1 MKQIEPK
8 FSGQKE
14 KADLL
19 SLSLRPK
26 NKSEKNKM
34 LPDLICTLW
43 LFLLCMSLVIVIGFN
58 DQLI

>member
-26 NKSEKNKM
+26 NKWEKQDVTWSYMHSIIIFALHVPCNS
-34 LPDLICTLW
+34 DW
-43 LFLLCMSLVIVIGFN
+43 F
-58 DQLI
+58 